1 MRHHPERIGLWRSDV
16 ERMITCNV
24 NLGPIR
30 GVFFQ
35 DLGWRGGFFF
45 RVERDHFYVGCA
57 LVCGVWW
64 RDDAG

>member
-1 MRHHPERIGLWRSDV
+1 MGHQTFPPPKI
-16 ERMITCNV
+16 MCNV

-45 RVERDHFYVGCA
+45 RVEPEFKSLRM
-57 LVCGVWW
+57 
-64 RDDAG
+64 